1 MGMENSPFLTVEE
14 KYNDTTYLKEEQY
27 HSAGNLN
34 ARIEIHK
41 RFSTGKKD
49 WNDFI
54 FEHLPL
60 AQSEIRGLALG
71 CGNASQWR
79 ENKDR
84 FPMDVR
90 IILSELSFGMLCE
103 PRLAFQDDPRFQICT
118 MDAQYIAFKDAQFD
132 FVTANHML
140 YHVPGIAK
148 ALSEVA
154 RVLKPGGM
162 LMAATNGAHHMH
174 ALDHLLETFDPVY
187 RGEHAMSSSFT
198 LQNGAEQLEPYFEE
212 VEMIPYQ
219 SDLWVTDGALLAD
232 YAWSTPKVQILF
244 RPEQKES
251 LKRFFEKR
259 IDAHGGIYI
268 RKETGLFIARKPRK

>member
-1 MGMENSPFLTVEE
+1 MKKSLKPNVEDS
-14 KYNDTTYLKEEQY
+14 YNNPVYLREEQY
-27 HSAGNLN
+27 HSADNLN

-41 RFSTGKKD
+41 RFSTGKKA

-60 AQSEIRGLALG
+60 TPGVVGLALG

-79 ENKDR
+79 ANQVR
-84 FPMDVR
+84 FAEDCNIV
-90 IILSELSFGMLCE
+90 LSELSYGMLRE
-103 PRLAFQDDPRFQICT
+103 PKQSFVGDTRFQICT
-118 MDAQYIAFKDAQFD
+118 MDAQQIAFGGDAFD

-140 YHVPGIAK
+140 YHVPEISQ

-162 LMAATNGAHHMH
+162 LMAATNGARHMST
-174 ALDHLLETFDPVY
+174 LDHLLELFDPVY
-187 RGEHAMSSSFT
+187 QGEHTMSGSFT
-198 LQNGAEQLEPYFEE
+198 LQNGGAQLRQFFEE

-219 SDLWVTDGALLAD
+219 SDLWVTDAAMLAE
-232 YAWSTPKVQILF
+232 YAWSTPMVQLLF
-244 RPEQKES
+244 NPEQKES
-251 LKRFFEKR
+251 LRRFFEKR
-259 IDAHGGIYI
+259 IDAHGGIFI